1 MNFQRGGARET
12 EADLA
17 LMKALGD
24 AVRASPVP
32 GESKASALISQIF
45 VLMHDNQAP
54 PGKTAGV
61 FTQMW
66 NLHYGYKAATNREVA
81 YDLLASC
88 LSSIIEAPAV
98 EDDVKIGALF
108 GCAIELAARKKQT
121 VAETVE
127 ALLVVWTHRFGSA
140 PLESLQGALKTAAHD
155 HARQLEKLI
164 ASWKDLS
171 LHAIA
176 GLFAT
181 ALCVVAERGQI
192 PKRTVRGMIDDAYG
206 SVAFPEATS

>member
-1 MNFQRGGARET
+1 MNFQTGGARET

-17 LMKALGD
+17 LMQAIGD
-24 AVRASPVP
+24 AVRASRVP
-32 GESKASALISQIF
+32 GESKATALISQIF
-45 VLMHDNQAP
+45 VLMAENQVGA
-54 PGKTAGV
+54 GKTAGV

-66 NLHYGYKAATNREVA
+66 NIAYGYKAVRSREVA

-88 LSSIIEAPAV
+88 LTSVVDAPAV

-140 PLESLQGALKTAAHD
+140 PLEPLQGALKAAAHD

-192 PKRTVRGMIDDAYG
+192 PKRTVRNMIDDAYG
-206 SVAFPEATS
+206 SVAFPGATS